1 MTYVARSI
9 IAKGDPR
16 AAYELAKDM
25 ESFPKFM
32 PDVQSVE
39 VVKRGENMTVTDW
52 STEID
57 GTEIIWTEEDHF
69 DDEHLTVSYKIQSE
83 MDNFSFRSARR
94 KALSFLLKTQP
105 RLSGTN
111 RCLRE

>member
-32 PDVQSVE
+32 PDVQS
-39 VVKRGENMTVTDW
+39 
-52 STEID
+52 
-57 GTEIIWTEEDHF
+57 
-69 DDEHLTVSYKIQSE
+69 
-83 MDNFSFRSARR
+83 
-94 KALSFLLKTQP
+94 LSLIHI
-105 RLSGTN
+105 
-111 RCLRE
+111 